1 MATTIAAFV
10 GTTLQPASPLR
21 PQYRHSSSPSSMRHR
36 RFSSVTPSTGSTW
49 QMQSFPSLRIS
60 GKSGSSSSAILMGS
74 PFENYNKDNEIDSL
88 TMENVVNETGSTT
101 ANTNN
106 DIDSNNASLLDRDN
120 SSTADTLVTDDD
132 LDLNYNTANST
143 MTTISVLSKENIDAK
158 EPDTFFSIPLG
169 ALKETMNIDE
179 EEGRRLAIPS
189 EKFMQYLKE
198 ETPPL
203 SVVLLNI
210 VAVIWGSQHAIIKTI
225 VDDSDPAA
233 FTFLRFGLGSLIAS
247 PYLPGVQQ
255 TVRKT
260 TNKIKSFATKDD
272 YNNDHKKDEIDLW
285 KPWRWGIEMGLWMF
299 LGFSLQAI
307 GLQTTTAQRSGF
319 LLYLNV
325 KFVPF
330 FAKVLLGRQISKWT
344 WLSAFAAFSGTAL
357 LALDGQSLGLNI
369 GDIWSV
375 MAAAASAM
383 FILRLEKASSE
394 VPKSSELN
402 ATSLLVVA
410 MLSGAWLLLSGSGEQ
425 IASEVT
431 RTAFAHPLE
440 LVYLGAISTALAN
453 FIQAKAQKDVPAERA
468 SIIYSLDPV
477 YGAFFSWIILGETL
491 GGPQAYIGAS
501 IIFVAA
507 ATNSVLE
514 FSKSDKIKE

>member
-1 MATTIAAFV
+1 MVIKRKNNAKTATTIAAFV

-21 PQYRHSSSPSSMRHR
+21 PQYSSPSSMRLR
-36 RFSSVTPSTGSTW
+36 RFSVTPSTGNTWKNIPST
-49 QMQSFPSLRIS
+49 RIS
-60 GKSGSSSSAILMGS
+60 GEYGSSSTILMGS
-74 PFENYNKDNEIDSL
+74 PFENYNNDNEIDI
-88 TMENVVNETGSTT
+88 
-101 ANTNN
+101 A
-106 DIDSNNASLLDRDN
+106 SNNASLLDPVLTKSAAPTKEKRDN
-120 SSTADTLVTDDD
+120 SSTADTLVTEDD

-143 MTTISVLSKENIDAK
+143 MTTIAVLSKEDSDAN
-158 EPDTFFSIPLG
+158 ERDTFFSIPLG
-169 ALKETMNIDE
+169 ALKENMNIDE
-179 EEGRRLAIPS
+179 EKGQRLAIAS
-189 EKFMQYLKE
+189 EKFKQFLKE
-198 ETPPL
+198 ETPPI
-203 SVVLLNI
+203 SVVLLNV

-255 TVRKT
+255 AVRKT
-260 TNKIKSFATKDD
+260 TNKIKSFCTEDD
-272 YNNDHKKDEIDLW
+272 YNDHKKDEIDLW

-307 GLQTTTAQRSGF
+307 GLQTTTSQRSGF

-357 LALDGQSLGLNI
+357 LALDGQSLGLNV

-375 MAAAASAM
+375 MAAVASAM

-410 MLSGAWLLLSGSGEQ
+410 MLSGAWLLLSSSGEQ

-431 RTAFAHPLE
+431 KTAFAHPLE

-501 IIFVAA
+501 IIFAAA
-507 ATNSVLE
+507 ATNSLLE
-514 FSKSDKIKE
+514 FSKSDEINE